1 MEERRNKWYSN
12 EKLKERGKSQSS
24 IIIVK
29 TRRHTGITLVA
40 LVITIVIL
48 IILATIT
55 VKFAFGENGLIGKA
69 ESAVLMTEFSTYKE
83 EMNMFSTTK
92 KLENMDYTNESLNA
106 GSASLT
112 YNTKEGTEGNIQTVI
127 PSMKGEYL
135 DKFEIIK
142 GELLLTTTEGEEMQ
156 IAMALGIKVNPYEIV
171 DGVLLS
177 SNVNLALQT
186 TNGVVTIPESVREI
200 GAGAFSGVTGL
211 KEIIIPGTVKVIQ
224 RDAFSYNTEI
234 EKVIMQYGVESI
246 GDAAFKGCKGLTEII
261 MPDSVTEVGNEAFR
275 SCTNLTTVQLSN
287 SLTSL
292 RGWIFGECR
301 NLITIN
307 IPSNL
312 TEIGNYAFSAC
323 IKLDNIIIPAGVE
336 NIGNGAFSS
345 CIGLYN
351 ITIDEANS
359 TYEIEDGIIYRKDGT
374 SLIMLA
380 PMSEEEIVT
389 IKEGI
394 TQLGAG
400 TLSICTNM
408 KTLNLPSTINF
419 ISGNTF
425 SGLYLLETINFPSGN
440 NSYMVEDGYLYTKD
454 GKTLIYVAP
463 TKTNIDIK
471 DTVETIGGYAING
484 RNVTDLI
491 IPDTVK
497 NLSGYMFS
505 SATNL
510 KKIEIGSGV
519 TNLSSSFKSYSEI
532 PDGLEI
538 IIDSANPSYKVEGN
552 LILTKDGKK
561 LITYVNKT
569 QSVVVPEGVEIL
581 SSYAFENLKSAQEII
596 LPSTLKEIESSAFI
610 YCTSLTEIQIPNSIE
625 RIGENAFLN
634 CSNLQSIK
642 IDKEAGSIEGAPWG
656 ATKGDRVIQ
665 WLR

>member
-1 MEERRNKWYSN
+1 
-12 EKLKERGKSQSS
+12 
-24 IIIVK
+24 
-29 TRRHTGITLVA
+29 
-40 LVITIVIL
+40 
-48 IILATIT
+48 
-55 VKFAFGENGLIGKA
+55 
-69 ESAVLMTEFSTYKE
+69 
-83 EMNMFSTTK
+83 
-92 KLENMDYTNESLNA
+92 MD
-106 GSASLT
+106 G
-112 YNTKEGTEGNIQTVI
+112 Q
-127 PSMKGEYL
+127 YL

-142 GELLLTTTEGEEMQ
+142 GELLLTTTDGLEMQ
-156 IAMALGIKVNPYEIV
+156 VAMRLGIEVNPYEIV

-177 SNVNLALQT
+177 SNTNLGLQT
-186 TNGVVTIPESVREI
+186 TNGVLTIPESVREI

-292 RGWIFGECR
+292 RTWIFGECR

-312 TEIGNYAFSAC
+312 TEIGDYTFSSC

-336 NIGNGAFSS
+336 NIGTGAFSS
-345 CIGLYN
+345 CTSLYN
-351 ITIDEANS
+351 ITIDEANA
-359 TYEIEDGIIYRKDGT
+359 TYEIEDGIIYR
-374 SLIMLA
+374 
-380 PMSEEEIVT
+380 
-389 IKEGI
+389 
-394 TQLGAG
+394 
-400 TLSICTNM
+400 
-408 KTLNLPSTINF
+408 
-419 ISGNTF
+419 
-425 SGLYLLETINFPSGN
+425 
-440 NSYMVEDGYLYTKD
+440 KD

-471 DTVETIGGYAING
+471 DTVETIGSYAING
-484 RNVTDLI
+484 SNVTDLI

-497 NLSGYMFS
+497 NLSNYIFS
-505 SATNL
+505 STNNL
-510 KKIEIGSGV
+510 KKIEIGNGV
-519 TNLSSSFKSYSEI
+519 TNLSSSFKNYSGIQE
-532 PDGLEI
+532 GLEI

-561 LITYVNKT
+561 VITYVNAA
-569 QSVVVPEGVEIL
+569 QSIIVPEGVEIL
-581 SSYAFENLKSAQEII
+581 SSSAFESLRSAQEIL

-610 YCTSLTEIQIPNSIE
+610 YCTRLTEIQIPNSIE
-625 RIGENAFLN
+625 MIGENAFLN
-634 CSNLQSIK
+634 CSNLQSII

-656 ATKGDRVIQ
+656 APKGDRVVQ

>member
-1 MEERRNKWYSN
+1 MNVIDGQAGLISYFSLIFYSLTIDN
-12 EKLKERGKSQSS
+12 ILN
-24 IIIVK
+24 
-29 TRRHTGITLVA
+29 
-40 LVITIVIL
+40 IVIL
-48 IILATIT
+48 IILSTVTIN
-55 VKFAFGENGLIGKA
+55 ALIGENGLITNA
-69 ESAVLMTEFSTYKE
+69 QTATMMTEFSIYKE
-83 EMNMFSTTK
+83 EMETFSATK
-92 KLENMDYTNESLNA
+92 KLENTDYSRESLNA
-106 GSASLT
+106 GKANLV
-112 YNTKEGTEGNIQTVI
+112 YDTKVEEGGNIQTVI
-127 PSMKGEYL
+127 PSMDGQYL

-142 GELLLTTTEGEEMQ
+142 GELLLTTTDGLEMQ
-156 IAMALGIKVNPYEIV
+156 VAMRLGIEVNPYEIV

-177 SNVNLALQT
+177 SNTNLGLQT
-186 TNGVVTIPESVREI
+186 TNGVLTIPESVREI

-211 KEIIIPGTVKVIQ
+211 KEVVIPGTVKVIQ

-234 EKVIMQYGVESI
+234 EKVTMQYGVESI
-246 GDAAFKGCKGLTEII
+246 GDAAFKGCTGLTEII

-275 SCTNLTTVQLSN
+275 NCTNLTTVQLSN

-292 RGWIFGECR
+292 RTWMFGECR

-312 TEIGNYAFSAC
+312 TEIGDYTFSSC

-336 NIGNGAFSS
+336 NISTGAFSS
-345 CIGLYN
+345 CTSLYN
-351 ITIDEANS
+351 ITIDETNA

-374 SLIMLA
+374 SLIMLVTMA
-380 PMSEEEIVT
+380 EEEIVT

-419 ISGNTF
+419 ISDNTF
-425 SGLYLLETINFPSGN
+425 AGLNLLETINFPSGN
-440 NSYMVEDGYLYTKD
+440 NSYMVEDGYLYSKD
-454 GKTLIYVAP
+454 GKTLIYVVP

-471 DTVETIGGYAING
+471 DTVETIRGYAING

-505 SATNL
+505 NTTNL

-519 TNLSSSFKSYSEI
+519 TNLSSSFKSYSGI

-561 LITYVNKT
+561 LITYVNAT

-581 SSYAFENLKSAQEII
+581 SSLAFESLRIAQEII
-596 LPSTLKEIESSAFI
+596 LSSTLKEIESSAFI
-610 YCTSLTEIQIPNSIE
+610 YCSSLTEIQIPNSIE

-656 ATKGDRVIQ
+656 ATKGDRVVQ